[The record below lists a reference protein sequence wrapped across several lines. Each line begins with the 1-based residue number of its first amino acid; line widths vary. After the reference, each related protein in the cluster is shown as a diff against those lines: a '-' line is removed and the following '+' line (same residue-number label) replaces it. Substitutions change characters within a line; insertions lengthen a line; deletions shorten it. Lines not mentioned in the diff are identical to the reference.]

1 MVPFYCIHVLIFYAI
16 LRHNIQQKIN
26 NKQQIQTI
34 SERLNQEFGAP
45 IFNDSGGASS
55 SAAVNAEVNQ
65 VENET
70 MNIIDMMNRRMNNGT
85 STTTTTTISNR
96 NNRRDN
102 MRNNRNNNRDNNNS
116 NNNNNNNGDGKDGKQ
131 SYRSQRGDPPP
142 GYICHRC
149 HVSGHWIQDCPTN
162 GDPKYD
168 KKNRAQTLRSNLPG
182 LSSKK
187 FLFIFSWF
195 FDF

>member
-1 MVPFYCIHVLIFYAI
+1 MTQNRINKHIKIH
-16 LRHNIQQKIN
+16 KI
-26 NKQQIQTI
+26 QQIQTI

-45 IFNDSGGASS
+45 IFNDASKTS
-55 SAAVNAEVNQ
+55 NSEVEAEVNQ
-65 VENET
+65 VESET

-85 STTTTTTISNR
+85 STTTTVTRTH
-96 NNRRDN
+96 NNRRDHHI
-102 MRNNRNNNRDNNNS
+102 
-116 NNNNNNNGDGKDGKQ
+116 NNNNNNGGNNNNKDGKQ

-168 KKNRAQTLRSNLPG
+168 KKNRAQTLRSNNLPG
-182 LSSKK
+182 L
-187 FLFIFSWF
+187 LL
-195 FDF
+195 